1 MDAPCTVLGRR
12 ASDSECSS
20 TVLAATADQMAQCRE
35 CERGRLLMA
44 SVRRGPFGLPASGG
58 AAGPTSTVRGIV
70 ATDETSTPAAQPAT
84 QTDQIPAQKARKEA
98 PMATYG
104 TCKACGTKNRAL
116 PCRSLCSSCYAA
128 FRERRK
134 KWVALGN
141 TGDPA
146 PDFTGEEA
154 ASNAAPDVT
163 PETAPIPPLG
173 QQEGQGTEDDGD
185 QLPGSECT
193 DGEPRPDLD
202 ALSRVLGVSAG
213 TLAEEMRMATY
224 GAPEAQE
231 ASEGSAAVS
240 LAGDFDPTLGGR
252 LVRKPDENAE
262 NKAMSD
268 ALTASANGGPSVYH
282 LTGERFDRAVEAA
295 AFASTKRAIAEEAA
309 VAATIPPA
317 DVPNTTD
324 TADIPAADP
333 LAIPTLETALSSITG
348 KVAARMAEQDQPAQ
362 APASDGVT
370 GGVMIGGRRFVPLL
384 ASGHAR
390 KPSLTVY
397 RKRCRLNIAALRA
410 LGVEDLEQGYVAL
423 YWSEEQAQL
432 ALRILP
438 AQADGSLH
446 LRFAKPR
453 NKGAEFST
461 PVIARKFP
469 LLGDENARFDLALQD
484 GFLLAGAP
492 VAGVGDKVEG

>member
-20 TVLAATADQMAQCRE
+20 TVLAATPDQMARCRE
-35 CERGRLLMA
+35 CDRGRLLMD
-44 SVRRGPFGLPASGG
+44 SVRRGPFGLPASAGST
-58 AAGPTSTVRGIV
+58 GPTSTARAV
-70 ATDETSTPAAQPAT
+70 ATEETSPRAARPAT

-154 ASNAAPDVT
+154 VPDVT
-163 PETAPIPPLG
+163 PEDVPIPPLG
-173 QQEGQGTEDDGD
+173 QPEGQEPQDDGD

-193 DGEPRPDLD
+193 DGQPLPDLD
-202 ALSRVLGVSAG
+202 ALSRVLGVPAGALAQEMGMVTPVPLVETVRVIVDGKDVG
-213 TLAEEMRMATY
+213 TLAQWKEQNDAAAK
-224 GAPEAQE
+224 GDA
-231 ASEGSAAVS
+231 EGGAAVPP
-240 LAGDFDPTLGGR
+240 AEAWDPTFGGSQ
-252 LVRKPDENAE
+252 VRKSDVEAE
-262 NKAMSD
+262 GKAVMD
-268 ALTASANGGPSVYH
+268 ALTAA
-282 LTGERFDRAVEAA
+282 
-295 AFASTKRAIAEEAA
+295 AEEAA
-309 VAATIPPA
+309 VAATVTAA
-317 DVPNTTD
+317 DVPE
-324 TADIPAADP
+324 
-333 LAIPTLETALSSITG
+333 LEAALSSLTD
-348 KVAARMAEQDQPAQ
+348 KVAARMAEQGQPAQ
-362 APASDGVT
+362 APAPDGVT
-370 GGVMIGGRRFVPLL
+370 GSPTPHADGRVMIGGRLFVPLL

-410 LGVEDLEQGYVAL
+410 LGAEDLEQGYVAL

-438 AQADGSLH
+438 AQADGTLH

-469 LLGDENARFDLALQD
+469 SLGDENARFDLALQD

-492 VAGVGDKVEG
+492 VTGGGDSVEG